1 MFQKPVQKILEEA
14 NSIQNAEERAEFMKK
29 NMRLS
34 VAKVLA
40 IFHNESI
47 EFEKFKDVAYSTKHN
62 KAGISD
68 STLDHEIKRLY
79 IFQKKSPLDPDRK
92 KVKLIQ
98 ILESMHGEESD
109 FVWNNLI
116 QKKNPYKNLNKNFI
130 KKYFPNIL
138 DLTIDRA

>member
-1 MFQKPVQKILEEA
+1 MFQKPAQKILEEA
-14 NSIQNAEERAEFMKK
+14 DKIQNSEERAEYMKK
-29 NMRLS
+29 NMRPA

-40 IFHNESI
+40 IFHNENI
-47 EFEKFKDVAYSTKHN
+47 EFEKFKNVIYNTKHN

-98 ILESMHGEESD
+98 ILESMHAEESD
-109 FVWNNLI
+109 FVFNNLI
-116 QKKNPYKNLNKNFI
+116 QKKNPFKNLNKNFI
-130 KKYFPNIL
+130 KKYFPKIL
-138 DLTIDRA
+138 ETSIDRN